1 MKKGLA
7 FDERIA
13 LMSKRHGLSVMWQ
26 QLKFGFKRAA
36 FDCNSYEEMYAVEN
50 ILERMDG
57 VFVHRWHC
65 ADGGFFEGRVYAM
78 DAADHAELER
88 LFNEESARI
97 ENWWQRYHAA
107 DEETRRLMACG
118 AIA

>member
-13 LMSKRHGLSVMWQ
+13 LMSKRHGLSVVWQ

-36 FDCNSYEEMYAVEN
+36 FDCDSYEEMYAVEN

-88 LFNEESARI
+88 LSSEESTRI
-97 ENWWQRYHAA
+97 EDWWQRYHVA

-118 AIA
+118 AIT